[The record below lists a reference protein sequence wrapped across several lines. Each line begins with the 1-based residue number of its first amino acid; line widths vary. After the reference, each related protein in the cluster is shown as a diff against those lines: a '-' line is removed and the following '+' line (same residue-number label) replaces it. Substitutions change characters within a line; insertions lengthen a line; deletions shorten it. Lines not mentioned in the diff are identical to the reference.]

1 MEQMKPP
8 PPPQEKSSLGEKM
21 KQLEDMQ
28 IEMRKS
34 QHQFENETRTCF
46 NNQAAK
52 LKWVKWLHYSMKGNM
67 VIFLVLQKS
76 TQGEMER
83 STARLWEDGRNIN
96 PCSRRQRKFNQGE

>member
-34 QHQFENETRTCF
+34 QHQFENETRTCL

-52 LKWVKWLHYSMKGNM
+52 LKWQMASLFNERQHGNLLSTSKVNPMRDGKEHYKA
-67 VIFLVLQKS
+67 V
-76 TQGEMER
+76 
-83 STARLWEDGRNIN
+83 GR
-96 PCSRRQRKFNQGE
+96 R